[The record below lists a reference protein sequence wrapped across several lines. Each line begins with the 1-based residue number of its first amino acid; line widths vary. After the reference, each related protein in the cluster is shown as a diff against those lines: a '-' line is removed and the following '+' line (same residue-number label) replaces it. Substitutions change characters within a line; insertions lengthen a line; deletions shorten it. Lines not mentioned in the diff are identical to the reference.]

1 MVFYNLKV
9 IVQLKE
15 DINYENTYEIISNYI
30 ANAML
35 NEEELKKM
43 HHENCYKLYTFCSLY
58 PFEKEGVYKKN
69 SMYAFDIH
77 YINMDF
83 GLKLKQLLKLVKSK
97 YFNLIST
104 SIQAN
109 EYRKINKLI
118 SLTPAIC
125 TTNKNDYKINGD
137 LNLIKNRLI
146 AGAEKKYFEIYNN
159 KISCDFIK
167 SIKQTNLKP
176 IKLPYKNIHFLGNK
190 FEIEIKE
197 DEISQKLAFIL
208 LATGILEKNSQGY
221 GFCKAR

>member
-1 MVFYNLKV
+1 MIFYNLKV

-35 NEEELKKM
+35 NEEELKEM

-58 PFEKEGVYKKN
+58 PFESGGIYRKN

-83 GLKLKQLLKLVKSK
+83 GLKLKQLLKFVKSK